1 MKILITAGL
10 LFSSMSLAQA
20 GPKIIVVTAEKPQ
33 AHIFV
38 KTSHLGQG
46 FYAFSVRAQVKEPAD
61 FRAYLI
67 LQNDK
72 GNLLSTPMLRTHM
85 EDGTMRVYAAVHADL
100 LKWARIDLRHDMVL
114 YQLQLESFKK
124 AFENK

>member
-1 MKILITAGL
+1 MKVLITTAL
-10 LFSSMSLAQA
+10 LFLLVGLAQA
-20 GPKIIVVTAEKPQ
+20 GPKIVVVTAEKPQ

-38 KTSHLGQG
+38 KTSHLGEG
-46 FYAFSVRAQVKEPAD
+46 FYSFSVRTQVKQPANL
-61 FRAYLI
+61 RAHLI

-100 LKWARIDLRHDMVL
+100 LIWARIDLRYNMVL
-114 YQLQLESFKK
+114 YQLQLESFKN
-124 AFENK
+124 AFEKK